1 MPKATVN
8 LNVGWKLLQH
18 RKHELKLY
26 GSGRYT
32 SSKWLLKTEFVLLPN
47 FDVDV
52 ITSETRLS
60 DTFIMDAGLKYTY
73 ANRLT
78 LALDCENLL
87 DTDHFLAGPSYYM
100 YAYHERGRNLMVSAS
115 YTF

>member
-1 MPKATVN
+1 
-8 LNVGWKLLQH
+8 
-18 RKHELKLY
+18 
-26 GSGRYT
+26 
-32 SSKWLLKTEFVLLPN
+32 
-47 FDVDV
+47 
-52 ITSETRLS
+52 
-60 DTFIMDAGLKYTY
+60 MDAGLKYTY

>member
-1 MPKATVN
+1 
-8 LNVGWKLLQH
+8 LRLLQP
-18 RKHELKLY
+18 KIPNLWAKVQI
-26 GSGRYT
+26 SPDSRY
-32 SSKWLLKTEFVLLPN
+32 
-47 FDVDV
+47 
-52 ITSETRLS
+52 TRLS